1 MIKDG
6 KYRFTLQF
14 GMDTIEEQQAGQL
27 LEKLG
32 SKKSPV
38 VIAALNEYIGNHPEV
53 HDGTVRVQFH
63 RDSSSQQLLEE
74 TIRRLIE
81 ERLGKTCQMPIQAH
95 CTEPDTTKQ
104 VSNDI
109 LDMLSDLDMFS

>member
-1 MIKDG
+1 MIKGG

-32 SKKSPV
+32 NKKSPV
-38 VIAALNEYIGNHPEV
+38 VVAALNEYIGNHSEL
-53 HDGTVRVQFH
+53 HDGTVRVQFN
-63 RDSSSQQLLEE
+63 RDSPSQQQLEE

-81 ERLGKTCQMPIQAH
+81 ERLGQNGLMPIQTQ
-95 CTEPDTTKQ
+95 CTEPETAKQ
-104 VSNDI
+104 VNDDI